1 MDHRPIFMKNIYLV
15 LWLYGLLIPPASGH
29 NISIRGLV
37 LDQSTNTPLPGA
49 TVQLLNTPQITTTN
63 QLGIYTFADLPEGKY
78 ALKISFLGYEHNQ
91 LTVAVGNQ
99 HAAEVITRL
108 ESGTVE
114 LAEVS
119 IAASPDKPLNLIPAV
134 DLQVRPLQNAQ
145 EILRLIP
152 GVVMAQHAG
161 GGKAEQVFLRGFDID
176 HGTDIMLTVDGM
188 PVNMVSHAHG
198 QGYAD
203 LHFLI
208 PETVQQV
215 DFGKGP
221 YRADKGN
228 FATAGYAEFTTR
240 RALEKNLVK
249 LEAGTFNT
257 WRGLGMFNLLGKKAR
272 QQQQNAYLASEY
284 LFRRGY
290 FDSPQH
296 LRRLNLMGQYQGV
309 FKQNTILHA
318 SLSAFRSS
326 WDASGQIPQR
336 AVRNG
341 SIGRYGAIDDTE
353 GGQTARYS
361 GNMTLEKSF
370 RHNAFLR
377 HQAYFIRYD
386 FELFSN
392 FTFFLQDPVHGDQL
406 RQRENRNLSGYQGS
420 YQTESTMLGRP
431 LRHELGLGGRYDRI
445 NGSELAHTLNRH
457 TTLARIQGGNVRELN
472 TFAYLNETW
481 HITANLRVNA
491 ALRFD
496 HLLFYYRSLL
506 AADVPT
512 ARARSQQLSP
522 KLNVTYALSPGLQ
535 VYVHSGMGYH
545 SNDSRVSAMGAR
557 GALAAAR
564 GLDVGLTFKPAD
576 RLLVQAALWR
586 LDMSQELVYV
596 GDAGVVE
603 PRGKTRRY
611 GLDVSLRAQL
621 HEYVFA
627 DTDLNLAR
635 PRFRQ
640 AAREAGYIPLAP
652 TLSSTGGLSY
662 RRPEGLKASLRYRL
676 LSARPANEAN
686 TRRAEGY
693 LLADA
698 VVSYTMKNFEL
709 KLTGENLCNSPW
721 KEAQFET
728 ESRLKEEQQAVTEI
742 HFTPGTPFSLRA
754 GVAYS
759 F

>member
-1 MDHRPIFMKNIYLV
+1 MKNIYLV
-15 LWLYGLLIPPASGH
+15 FWLYGLLIPPVSGH

-49 TVQLLNTPQITTTN
+49 TVQLLNTLQITTTN

-78 ALKISFLGYEHNQ
+78 ALKISFLGYEQNQ
-91 LTVAVGNQ
+91 LTVTVGNQ
-99 HAAEVITRL
+99 QAAEVITRL

-134 DLQVRPLQNAQ
+134 DLQLRPLQNAQ

-249 LEAGTFNT
+249 LEAGTFHT

-284 LFRRGY
+284 LFRQGY

-309 FKQNTILHA
+309 FKQSTILHA

-341 SIGRYGAIDDTE
+341 SIGRFGAIDDTE

-370 RHNAFLR
+370 RHNTFLR

-392 FTFFLQDPVHGDQL
+392 FTFFLLDPVHGDQL
-406 RQRENRNLSGYQGS
+406 RQRENRSLSGYQGS

-445 NGSELAHTLNRH
+445 NGSELSHTLNRH
-457 TTLARIQGGNVRELN
+457 TTLARIQEGKVRELN
-472 TFAYLNETW
+472 TFAYLHETW

-496 HLLFYYRSLL
+496 HLLFYYRGLL
-506 AADVPT
+506 AADVPR
-512 ARARSQQLSP
+512 ARASSQQLSP
-522 KLNVTYALSPGLQ
+522 KLNVTYAWSPRLQ

-545 SNDSRVSAMGAR
+545 SNDSRVSAAGAR

-564 GLDVGLTFKPAD
+564 GLDVGLIFKPAD
-576 RLLVQAALWR
+576 RLLLQAALWR

-611 GLDVSLRAQL
+611 GLDLSLRAQL

-652 TLSSTGGLSY
+652 TLSCNGGLSY
-662 RRPEGLKASLRYRL
+662 RRPQGLNASLRYRL

-686 TRRAEGY
+686 TLRAEGY

-698 VVSYTMKNFEL
+698 VVSYTLKNFEW